1 MIQINYNFR
10 YQLWVSFRLT
20 SHKTMKR
27 FMSKR
32 KPRGFMVLFT
42 PFIVCLVLLWSMV
55 LYYRLK
61 HSHIHP
67 MDTNIRRTYDEKH
80 MDSNMV
86 KTTTN
91 NLDFSHIPVNE
102 RRIPVAMNVSV
113 YRKSKLKELQTH
125 TSDSNTNFSDKNVSL
140 PKMVYKFYL
149 TASIM
154 VRIYKQDKNNWTI
167 KELKQWM
174 HYLLYAGV
182 EHIYLCNHYESP
194 EERLEPFLN
203 KYIDRGL
210 LTYIDWPWNASDN
223 KGKII
228 EHQSNCYYHVIAKHG
243 NDSKWQLSIDMD
255 EYPLCCNDLRKNFLY
270 RYLQRKEK
278 EFQRDFKVISQI
290 IMENY
295 LMMGQG
301 DRSKMM
307 IIERINRITKKKYN
321 RLTKPIFRPLNVL
334 KCWVHWWDL
343 KTGDTI
349 YANTSELRML
359 HYWGSRTQN
368 WGPDTDETISLTNVF
383 QDVAIH
389 IAPSVR
395 TSLLSFGEF
404 DAFSNKTGP

>member
-1 MIQINYNFR
+1 
-10 YQLWVSFRLT
+10 
-20 SHKTMKR
+20 MKR

-32 KPRGFMVLFT
+32 KSRSFMVLFT
-42 PFIVCLVLLWSMV
+42 PLFVCLVLLWTMV
-55 LYYRLK
+55 LYYYLK
-61 HSHIHP
+61 HSHVSP
-67 MDTNIRRTYDEKH
+67 MDIITKHKYHRKGMLTNGSRSTIISFQFSQIQVSERRDFVSRNVKVYQGSEGEAHESDPKRNLSHANNIRAR
-80 MDSNMV
+80 M
-86 KTTTN
+86 
-91 NLDFSHIPVNE
+91 
-102 RRIPVAMNVSV
+102 A
-113 YRKSKLKELQTH
+113 
-125 TSDSNTNFSDKNVSL
+125 
-140 PKMVYKFYL
+140 YKYYL

-154 VRIYKQDKNNWTI
+154 ARINKEDKNNWTI

-174 HYLLYAGV
+174 HYLYYAGV

-203 KYIDRGL
+203 KYIDKGL

-228 EHQSNCYYHVIAKHG
+228 EHQSNCYYHVIAKYG

-278 EFQRDFKVISQI
+278 EFQRDIKVISQI

-301 DRSKMM
+301 DRSKTM

-343 KTGDTI
+343 NTGDTV

-368 WGPDTDETISLTNVF
+368 WGPDTAETISLTNVF

-389 IAPSVR
+389 IAPSVK